1 MIDPS
6 LDDDLGRD
14 YDPRLMRRFLTY
26 VRPYRGLV
34 VLAFLLLLLS
44 CVAFTPTQPLTMAIR
59 CRRHSSLS
67 ERTPVDGDAETGLS
81 VEFTGRARA
90 GIGML

>member
-34 VLAFLLLLLS
+34 VLAFLLLAARIGVDLL
-44 CVAFTPTQPLTMAIR
+44 APLIFRNA
-59 CRRHSSLS
+59 
-67 ERTPVDGDAETGLS
+67 VDGPLAAGDYPALRVQAFWFSLAVVGTALF
-81 VEFTGRARA
+81 EF
-90 GIGML
+90 L